1 MSSNR
6 TTIAQLREMDAGQV
20 SCQPIDQLA
29 LLVDDVATLKADTK
43 ALGDKLANALHSRFG
58 DQAAVARR
66 MEGKDTGRV
75 RLLVDS
81 FEVVADLPKRTE
93 WEQARLAEAVATLR
107 GWGEDPA
114 DYVSIEMSVPENRY
128 AAWPPRIRALFEPA
142 RTASTGRPTYT
153 LTQKEPRT

>member
-6 TTIAQLREMDAGQV
+6 TTIVQLHEMDAGQV
-20 SCQPIDQLA
+20 SRLPVHQLA
-29 LLVDDVATLKADTK
+29 LLADDVATLKADAKT
-43 ALGDKLANALHSRFG
+43 LGDKLANALHARFG

-66 MEGKDTGRV
+66 MKGKDTGRV
-75 RLLVDS
+75 RLLVDG
-81 FEVVADLPKRTE
+81 FEIVADLPKRTE

-114 DYVSIEMSVPENRY
+114 DYVSIEMSVPESRY

-142 RTASTGRPTYT
+142 RTASAGRPSYT
-153 LTQKEPRT
+153 LNRKDAL

>member
-6 TTIAQLREMDAGQV
+6 TTIVQLREMDAGQV
-20 SCQPIDQLA
+20 SRLPVDQLA
-29 LLVDDVATLKADTK
+29 LLVEDVATLKADAKT
-43 ALGDKLANALHSRFG
+43 LGDKLANALHARFG

-75 RLLVDS
+75 RLLVDG
-81 FEVVADLPKRTE
+81 FEIVADLPKRTE

-114 DYVSIEMSVPENRY
+114 DYVSIEMSVPESRY
-128 AAWPPRIRALFEPA
+128 AAWPPRIRVLFDPA
-142 RTASTGRPTYT
+142 RTASAGRPSYT
-153 LTQKEPRT
+153 LNRKDAL